1 MATEKEAL
9 FDYAVQD
16 MALVNRYTVVLSG
29 LGPFVGEEPD
39 DVTST
44 SRVLFYN
51 LEKDF
56 WGFLHYDYGQRWKVA
71 GGMLPDDKRVVLY
84 GSFDVT
90 AIFNFEHGPTGHDP
104 GRLRSP
110 ATILKIAMIGSHF
123 YACGGNEFFGRRE
136 DSGEWTYISRA
147 ASHEASRFRY
157 YSMAGNSEDNIYL
170 VTSRISSGQARPDDP
185 NFDEKPYIAA
195 HWDGNKLQL
204 LPYPAGL
211 EHDGRKPAI
220 VSIALSPDG
229 QVFLGGNKGELL
241 IGNATTGFFPL
252 LYPEKTGDDNPKAL
266 KALAW
271 YQDSLWAVDG
281 IDLLRLVDGKWQV
294 QTVKVGDTTSLGADY
309 LFSGDGVLLL
319 GSQTNA
325 ALFDGTSWRRIFGY
339 INTDDWITLKL
350 LEQQKEDMQDL
361 LESARALRDL
371 IRSQP

>member
-1 MATEKEAL
+1 MTTEHEAL

-16 MALVNRYTVVLSG
+16 MALVNRHTVVLSG
-29 LGPFVGEEPD
+29 LGPFVGDEPD
-39 DVTST
+39 VRGS
-44 SRVLFYN
+44 SRIIVRN
-51 LEKDF
+51 LETDI
-56 WGFLHYDYGQRWKVA
+56 WAFLHYDYGQRWKVGA
-71 GGMLPDDKRVVLY
+71 GMLPGRKRRVLY
-84 GSFDVT
+84 GSADFT
-90 AIFNFEHGPTGHDP
+90 ALIQFQDGPTTNDP

-110 ATILKIAMIGSHF
+110 AIVSKIALIGSHF
-123 YACGGNEFFGRRE
+123 YACGGNEFFGRR
-136 DSGEWTYISRA
+136 DDFGEWTYLSLA
-147 ASHEASRFRY
+147 TTFKNTRFDFEQ
-157 YSMAGNSEDNIYL
+157 MAGNSEDNIYL
-170 VTSRISSGQARPDDP
+170 VPGDFPFSLAPADDP
-185 NFDEKPYIAA
+185 NFDERPYIVA

-211 EHDGRKPAI
+211 EHDGRKPI
-220 VSIALSPDG
+220 IRSIAVAPDG
-229 QVFLGGNKGELL
+229 QVFLGGLKGELL
-241 IGNATTGFFPL
+241 VGNVATGFFPL

-309 LFSGDGVLLL
+309 LFSGDGALLL
-319 GSQTNA
+319 GSQSNA

-339 INTDDWITLKL
+339 INTDDWFTLKL
-350 LEQQKEDMQDL
+350 QEQQKEDMEDL